1 MTQTVISHI
10 GENLKMAAV
19 HVNAASD
26 AANHAAGIPCDPA
39 NHAAGIPCD
48 PANHAA
54 GIPCDPANHAVSP
67 ELGVNL
73 VNVLDKVQ

>member
-39 NHAAGIPCD
+39 NHA
-48 PANHAA
+48 
-54 GIPCDPANHAVSP
+54 VSP

>member
-48 PANHAA
+48 PANHA
-54 GIPCDPANHAVSP
+54 VSP